1 MTASNGPHGPPD
13 MSEASGS
20 RVGGCVT
27 ALLATLVIVGAVVLV
42 GILLLGL
49 QVGVTQEV
57 VVVPR

>member
-1 MTASNGPHGPPD
+1 MTASEGPDDPRD
-13 MSEASGS
+13 VSEASGS
-20 RVGGCVT
+20 VVGCVT

-42 GILLLGL
+42 GILLFGL